1 MRKSDPVFRRI
12 EVRGMLPVT
21 ARKKVLDRKK
31 QLRDAIREKLGERG
45 LNRARKQCEGK
56 QLFLNVKFYLKKT
69 NETGTSQ
76 KDLDNL
82 IKILFDVL
90 PEYLS
95 QHSKDKEFEGL
106 GLIKDDKDIFGICC
120 EKEIV
125 EPPKEEG
132 FDLEIS
138 VMRD

>member
-1 MRKSDPVFRRI
+1 MFRRI
-12 EVRGMLPVT
+12 EVREMLPVT
-21 ARKKVLDRKK
+21 ARKRVLERKQK
-31 QLRDAIREKLGERG
+31 LRDAIKKELGERG

-56 QLFLNVKFYLKKT
+56 HLFLNVKFYLKKT
-69 NETGTSQ
+69 NELGTSQ

-82 IKILFDVL
+82 IKLLFDVM
-90 PEYLS
+90 PEFIA
-95 QHSKDKEFEGL
+95 QHSKNKEFEGL

-120 EKEIV
+120 EKEII
-125 EPPKEEG
+125 EPPKKEG